1 MCDLI
6 NNNKYCWW
14 DGGDCCFFII
24 KNRIVC
30 LVLSD
35 CKLEC
40 VCKDFDVKENE
51 ELLNGGVSGMDDE
64 DDEDEGEKFEGSGL
78 DDMMV
83 I

>member
-1 MCDLI
+1 M
-6 NNNKYCWW
+6 
-14 DGGDCCFFII
+14 
-24 KNRIVC
+24 
-30 LVLSD
+30 LSD

-51 ELLNGGVSGMDDE
+51 ELLNGGVSGVDDE

-83 I
+83 IKDL